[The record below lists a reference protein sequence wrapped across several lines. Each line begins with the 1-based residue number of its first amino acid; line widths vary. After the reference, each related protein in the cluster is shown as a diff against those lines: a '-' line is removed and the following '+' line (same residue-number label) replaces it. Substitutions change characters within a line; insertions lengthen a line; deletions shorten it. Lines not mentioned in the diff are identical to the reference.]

1 MTMDY
6 PLQRLVLRRLRV
18 VASALA
24 SCFGLS
30 DAYTKGGASI
40 WQTQTIDPEL
50 GLIYFS
56 TGNAHPDFNEGET
69 RSHDSQGM
77 Y

>member
-1 MTMDY
+1 MDD

-24 SCFGLS
+24 PCFGLS

-69 RSHDSQGM
+69 RSRDSQGM

>member
-1 MTMDY
+1 MDD

-24 SCFGLS
+24 SCLGSLTRTRK
-30 DAYTKGGASI
+30 AERASGKRRPSI
-40 WQTQTIDPEL
+40 RSWDSSI
-50 GLIYFS
+50 FS
-56 TGNAHPDFNEGET
+56 TGNAYPDFNEGET
-69 RSHDSQGM
+69 RSRDSQGM